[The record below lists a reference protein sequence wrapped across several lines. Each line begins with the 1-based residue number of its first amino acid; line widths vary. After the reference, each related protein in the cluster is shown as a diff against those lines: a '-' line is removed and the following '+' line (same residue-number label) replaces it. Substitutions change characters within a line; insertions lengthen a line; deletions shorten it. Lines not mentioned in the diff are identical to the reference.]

1 MNELSK
7 HGALIRVRL
16 KILAF
21 LGLLLLSS
29 LAVNAQKRSV
39 AGVIKDETGQ
49 AIPGVSVKVKGSK
62 TENAVSDNNGA
73 FRISASAS
81 DVLQF
86 SYIGFTT
93 EEVAVNN
100 KSSINVTLKNSTSS
114 LSEIVVIGY
123 GEVARK
129 DLTGAIST
137 VKTSQQDAVQ
147 FSTVD
152 ELLKGRAAG
161 VQVTT
166 NSSAPGGIASVR
178 IRGINSLRSDNEPLY
193 VIDGVIMS
201 SVTDDNLSMSPG
213 ANNGQEAQSGLSG
226 LNTQDIESIEVL
238 KDASATAIYGSR
250 GANGVIIITT
260 KKGKAGDA
268 KFNLSTNTQISN
280 TTKRYDVLDGPGYA
294 NYINDYLAVRN
305 LAKRYNPD
313 TVSSNNWQKELIK
326 TGITQNHR
334 LSVAGGS
341 KDKATTYYLSGGYI
355 NTQGVL
361 KSTGAKV
368 GDIRLN
374 LSQKLNQKL
383 DLTFNFSAGYQ
394 ENNMTS
400 GTEPLGTAQSSLIQQ
415 LLYAQPFVRPRSDV
429 NGTNEEEL
437 WANPISWINDYADIS
452 KELRF
457 QGNIS
462 LSYKISP
469 TFTYRLNIAGNN
481 RSKDRARWYG
491 PTTYQGGLSNGQ
503 LGIGN
508 MNKTFYSGE
517 SLLMFRKGNKKHQ
530 FNGTVGLT
538 YNHDH
543 LMNTAYLNKRFFSY
557 ELTTDGFGYGSDLSL
572 TIPEES
578 VTQIF
583 SVLARLNYTY
593 NNKYLFTLTGRAD
606 GSSKFIGANKFGY
619 FPSASFAW
627 RAKQEDFLK
636 NIKEISDLKLRIG
649 YGITGNQGIK
659 PYSTIARFSANQYPN
674 PNGGGFLTGVRAQNI
689 SNANLKWE
697 TTQQYNSGVDISF
710 LNNKLS
716 LTVDAYYKTTTD
728 LLQNFTLPY
737 SSGYPTIALNYGTLE
752 NRGLEFSV
760 NANIIEKGGFK
771 FGADANISFNR
782 NKILDLGLAPSNLGT
797 IQNVSY
803 YYGGTVS
810 NSPFFKMPANVF
822 IEGRPIGLFYGLKGD
837 GIWQTTDN
845 LTGKQYYGTAVT
857 AGSFRYVDQNGD
869 NNITDEDR
877 VLLGNPNPDFTY
889 GFTLNFQ
896 YKRFSASAFFN
907 GSYGNEVVNGNLL
920 RLSNTNGL
928 GNILAKSYYN
938 AWTPT
943 NPSNEYPRLNYEET
957 RFSDRLV
964 EDGSFLRLSTVNLN
978 YDLQLK
984 SKFLK
989 AVTFSV
995 TGRNLWLLSK
1005 YSGYDPEVNS
1015 FGWDPSRIGVD
1026 WASYPNSRAITFGI
1040 NAKF

>member
-1 MNELSK
+1 MK
-7 HGALIRVRL
+7 HWQKQLF
-16 KILAF
+16 AF
-21 LGLLLLSS
+21 RYVTFMMYLTFLCAS
-29 LAVNAQKRSV
+29 LTTYAQTKTV
-39 AGVIKDETGQ
+39 TGTIKDELGLEM
-49 AIPGVSVKVKGSK
+49 PGVSIKVKG
-62 TENAVSDNNGA
+62 TTNGT
-73 FRISASAS
+73 IS
-81 DVLQF
+81 
-86 SYIGFTT
+86 
-93 EEVAVNN
+93 NN
-100 KSSINVTLKNSTSS
+100 KGEYSVKLSGGTNNTLVFSFQGYHSQEIAVAGKNIINVSLKPSAHDLN
-114 LSEIVVIGY
+114 EIVVIGY

-129 DLTGAIST
+129 DLTGSVST
-137 VKTSQQDAVQ
+137 IKTTQQDAIQ
-147 FSTVD
+147 FNTVD

-166 NSSAPGGIASVR
+166 SSAAPGGIASVK

-193 VIDGVIMS
+193 VIDGVIIS

-250 GANGVIIITT
+250 GANGVVIITT
-260 KKGKAGDA
+260 KRGKAGDA

-280 TTKRYDVLDGPGYA
+280 TTKRYEVLDGPGYA
-294 NYINDYLAVRN
+294 SYINDYMLARN
-305 LAKRYNPD
+305 LAPRYNPD
-313 TVSSNNWQKELIK
+313 TVSSINWQKELIK
-326 TGITQNHR
+326 TGVTQNHR
-334 LSVAGGS
+334 LSVSGGS

-361 KSTGAKV
+361 ENTGSKV

-374 LSQKLNQKL
+374 LTQKLTQKL
-383 DLTFNFSAGYQ
+383 DLTFNLSSGYQ
-394 ENNMTS
+394 TNSMTS
-400 GTEPLGTAQSSLIQQ
+400 GTEPLGTVQSSMIQQ
-415 LLYAQPFVRPRSDV
+415 LVYAQPFIKPRSDV
-429 NGTNEEEL
+429 NGTNEEAL
-437 WANPISWINDYADIS
+437 WANPISWVNDYADDS

-457 QGNIS
+457 QGNLS

-481 RSKDRARWYG
+481 RNKDRVRWYG

-508 MNKTFYSGE
+508 MNRTFYSGE
-517 SLLMFRKGNKKHQ
+517 SLLMFKKGNKKHQ
-530 FNGTVGLT
+530 FNGTVGVT
-538 YNHDH
+538 YNYDH

-557 ELTTDGFGYGSDLSL
+557 ELTTSGFGYGSDLSL
-572 TIPEES
+572 TVPEES
-578 VTQIF
+578 VIQIF

-593 NNKYLFTLTGRAD
+593 NNKYLVTLTGRAD
-606 GSSKFIGANKFGY
+606 GSSKFSDGNKFGY
-619 FPSASFAW
+619 FPSVALAW

-636 NIKEISDLKLRIG
+636 NIKQISDLKLRVG
-649 YGITGNQGIK
+649 YGVTGNQGIK
-659 PYSTIARFSANQYPN
+659 PYSTIAKYGANQYPN
-674 PNGGGFLTGVRAQNI
+674 PNGGGFLIGVRPQNI
-689 SNANLKWE
+689 SNTNLKWE
-697 TTQQYNSGVDISF
+697 TTKQVNSGIDISLF
-710 LNNKLS
+710 NNKIS

-737 SSGYPTIALNYGTLE
+737 SAGYPTIAINYGSLQ
-752 NRGLEFSV
+752 NKGLEFT
-760 NANIIEKGGFK
+760 ANTIILDKKDFK
-771 FGADANISFNR
+771 FDASANISFNR
-782 NKILDLGLAPSNLGT
+782 NKITDLGLTPATLGT
-797 IQNVSY
+797 MSNISY

-810 NSPFFKMPANVF
+810 NSPYFKMPANVF
-822 IEGRPIGLFYGLKGD
+822 IEGRPIGLFYGLKSN
-837 GIWQTTDN
+837 GIWQSTDN
-845 LTGKQYYGTAVT
+845 ITGKQYYGNPVA
-857 AGSFRYVDQNGD
+857 AGNIRYIDHNGD

-877 VLLGNPNPDFTY
+877 VLLGNPNPDFTF
-889 GFTLNFQ
+889 GLNLNFS
-896 YKRFSASAFFN
+896 YKKFSANVFFN
-907 GSYGNEVVNGNLL
+907 GSYGNEVVNGNML
-920 RLSNTNGL
+920 RLTNTNGL
-928 GNILAKSYYN
+928 GNILANSYYN
-938 AWTPT
+938 AWSPT

-995 TGRNLWLLSK
+995 TGKNLWLLSN

-1015 FGWDPSRIGVD
+1015 FGWDASRIGVD